1 MRKVGRSDLLIME
14 WPLVNERKV
23 LLKFGQELTKE
34 TWDMRLLHQNFNAVH
49 APCDDN
55 DNDNDADAGVTT
67 LALPVQST
75 GELKSHLK

>member
-1 MRKVGRSDLLIME
+1 ME

-49 APCDDN
+49 AAQLLHQN
-55 DNDNDADAGVTT
+55 FNVT
-67 LALPVQST
+67 
-75 GELKSHLK
+75 